1 VDIVFADTDVCLDL
15 LAERHPF
22 YNGAARLFSLA
33 DQKTIVVAVSSLS
46 FSHIHYLLRKE
57 FSSSEARKIL
67 SRFKA
72 LVRVLS
78 VDDRII
84 QLALQSSFKDFE
96 DGIQYFTAEH
106 NKASLIVTR
115 NLKDFKESV
124 LPVMTPDSYLKM
136 SDR

>member
-15 LAERHPF
+15 LAQRNPF
-22 YNGAARLFSLA
+22 YKGAARLFSLA
-33 DQKTIVVAVSSLS
+33 DQEQVIVTVSSLS

-57 FSSSEARKIL
+57 FSSTEARKIL
-67 SRFKA
+67 LRFKT
-72 LVRVLS
+72 LVKVIS

-96 DGIQYFTAEH
+96 DAIQYFTAEH
-106 NKASLIVTR
+106 NKASLIITR
-115 NLKDFKESV
+115 NLKDYKESI

-136 SDR
+136 YSE